1 MEKTI
6 EIDGK
11 KVTFKSTASTP
22 MRYRALFQSD
32 LLKDSEQLI
41 DEVKQGGEFTDQA
54 LQTFM
59 QLAYVMAKQADPD
72 IPDSPEEW
80 LDGFEMFSIY
90 NVLPDLIQLWLGS
103 KKTIESVMSESED
116 SKKNKIRKRKKKK
129 RGR

>member
-11 KVTFKSTASTP
+11 KVKFKSTAFTP

-41 DEVKQGGEFTDQA
+41 NEVKQGGEFTDQA
-54 LQTFM
+54 LTTFM

-72 IPDSPEEW
+72 IPDLAEEW
-80 LDGFEMFSIY
+80 LDSFEMFSIY
-90 NVLPDLIQLWLGS
+90 NILPDLIELWSGS
-103 KKTIESVMSESED
+103 KKTIESVIEPD
-116 SKKNKIRKRKKKK
+116 GSKKNKIRKRKKK

>member
-11 KVTFKSTASTP
+11 KVMFKSTAGTP
-22 MRYRALFQSD
+22 ARYREMFGAD
-32 LLKDSEQLI
+32 LLTESEKLI
-41 DEVKQGGEFTDQA
+41 DEVRRGGTLTREA
-54 LQTFM
+54 LQTFE

-72 IPDSPEEW
+72 IPDDHLEW

-90 NVLPDLIQLWLGS
+90 DILPELIQIWLGS
-103 KKTIESVMSESED
+103 KKTIETVKQRPEET
-116 SKKNKIRKRKKKK
+116 KKNSNRKKK